1 MMNRQQKSDPMAK
14 ALGIESQ
21 FESQAEAQVEA
32 QEVLP
37 PVTIDQPENAS
48 SEKPEEPG
56 YEVVD
61 QREDYQLS
69 RKTFRDLIDRGNGAI
84 DGIADLARQSD
95 SPRAYEVLATLMKT
109 VAETTKDLYDLQKK
123 TKDLVT
129 DNGRKRLDETNIN
142 VEKAVFVGSTAELLR
157 KVKNNEDI

>member
-1 MMNRQQKSDPMAK
+1 MAK
-14 ALGIESQ
+14 YCGLMIIMQKDLLSSALGIEHTTT
-21 FESQAEAQVEA
+21 E
-32 QEVLP
+32 EVLP
-37 PVTIDQPENAS
+37 PVTIIDQS
-48 SEKPEEPG
+48 SEKKEEPG

-84 DGIADLARQSD
+84 DGITDLAKQSD

-129 DNGRKRLDETNIN
+129 DSGRKKLDDTNIN

-157 KVKNNEDI
+157 KVKNNEDINN

>member
-1 MMNRQQKSDPMAK
+1 MTDKQPKKNDRLAS
-14 ALGIESQ
+14 ALGIEVQ
-21 FESQAEAQVEA
+21 EVQVEA

-37 PVTIDQPENAS
+37 PVTINQLENVS
-48 SEKPEEPG
+48 SDKPEEPG

-109 VAETTKDLYDLQKK
+109 VADTTEQLFALQKK
-123 TKDLVT
+123 VKELNKD
-129 DNGRKRLDETNIN
+129 DSDRKRLDDTNIN
-142 VEKAVFVGSTAELLR
+142 VERAVFVGSTAELLR

>member
-1 MMNRQQKSDPMAK
+1 MTDKQPKKNDRLAS
-14 ALGIESQ
+14 ALGIEVQ
-21 FESQAEAQVEA
+21 EVQVEA

-37 PVTIDQPENAS
+37 PVTINQLENVS
-48 SEKPEEPG
+48 SDKPEEPG

-109 VAETTKDLYDLQKK
+109 VAETTEQLFALQKK
-123 TKDLVT
+123 VKELNKD
-129 DNGRKRLDETNIN
+129 DSDRKRLDDTNIN
-142 VEKAVFVGSTAELLR
+142 VERAVFVGSTAELLR